1 MLVAGKGR
9 VQLLVSQ
16 PCSSGRLHIQ
26 DHMDNTNSY
35 GRVKK
40 KDKTWH
46 KVGWLGKGRWIWE
59 ELGEGGKHDQNA
71 RYEFLKEQVTKYF
84 KTTTTDTNT

>member
-40 KDKTWH
+40 KRQDMTQSWVTREGEVDLGRVRGERKT
-46 KVGWLGKGRWIWE
+46 
-59 ELGEGGKHDQNA
+59 
-71 RYEFLKEQVTKYF
+71 
-84 KTTTTDTNT
+84 